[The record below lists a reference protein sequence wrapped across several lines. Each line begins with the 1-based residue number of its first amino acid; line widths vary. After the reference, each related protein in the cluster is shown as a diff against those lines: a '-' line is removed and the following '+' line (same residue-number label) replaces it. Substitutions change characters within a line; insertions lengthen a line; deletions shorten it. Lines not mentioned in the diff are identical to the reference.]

1 MYLCYHFQREGYMA
15 LLNSDK
21 ILKLM
26 PKILNK
32 ELSSD
37 GKTIFKALEKI
48 LIYDECFIYFTNP
61 ESLQLKYLYKK
72 HNNYVPDTY
81 FKINNTIKNLIFSNE
96 SKILDDNSE
105 LIKTVKL
112 QRQQTKIISTLKN
125 FY

>member
-61 ESLQLKYLYKK
+61 ESLQLKYLY
-72 HNNYVPDTY
+72 YG
-81 FKINNTIKNLIFSNE
+81 I
-96 SKILDDNSE
+96 
-105 LIKTVKL
+105 
-112 QRQQTKIISTLKN
+112 
-125 FY
+125 